1 MGEFPM
7 CPQCE
12 YEYTHAE
19 TRRYDAQPVC
29 CNDCGPEVY
38 LLDRDER
45 GRDAITAVRKAIL
58 DGNIVAI
65 KGIGGFHLCCDARNE
80 KAVSTL
86 RKRKGRPVKPFA
98 VMMKDLDAVRR
109 ECVIPDGAEDVLD
122 GHQKPI
128 ILLAKGEGLTLA
140 PSVAPGNPSIGV
152 MLPYTPLHLLLF
164 TYDDGLT
171 MPDSLVMT
179 SANESGAP
187 ICHNDDEA
195 RQELTGLAD
204 LVLSHNRRIRL
215 RADDSVMDW
224 YDGKPYMIRRSRGY
238 APLPFFYGNSQG
250 KDVLAIG
257 GELKNCFCIG
267 RNNLFYPSP
276 YIGDMSDIRTVQALR
291 ESVQRMASLLEA
303 SPSVVACD
311 LHPAYNTAAVARELG
326 RPVVPIQHHYVHILS
341 CMAENDCEQPV
352 IGVSF
357 DGTGYGTDGTIW
369 GGEILISSLQGFERA
384 ASIEPFWQRGGDISA
399 KEGWRIAVS
408 LLDGLFDRN
417 GVTAMVEDLKLCQ
430 PKELAAQF
438 FLADQQINSV
448 ISTSAGRLFDGVSAI
463 LGLCRM
469 STFQGQAAM
478 SLQFAAERWEGAHGA
493 MEVQPIEPIDGDGR
507 RLLPTLAL
515 VKDLVEKRLSGEDP
529 DKLAYEFHCRLAG
542 MVVGICES
550 VRRETGLTTAAISG
564 GVFQNRLLLSL
575 CDKALQQRGFTVL
588 RHSLV
593 PPNDGGIALGQA
605 IYAMYHET
613 V

>member
-1 MGEFPM
+1 
-7 CPQCE
+7 
-12 YEYTHAE
+12 
-19 TRRYDAQPVC
+19 
-29 CNDCGPEVY
+29 
-38 LLDRDER
+38 
-45 GRDAITAVRKAIL
+45 
-58 DGNIVAI
+58 
-65 KGIGGFHLCCDARNE
+65 
-80 KAVSTL
+80 
-86 RKRKGRPVKPFA
+86 
-98 VMMKDLDAVRR
+98 
-109 ECVIPDGAEDVLD
+109 
-122 GHQKPI
+122 
-128 ILLAKGEGLTLA
+128 
-140 PSVAPGNPSIGV
+140 
-152 MLPYTPLHLLLF
+152 
-164 TYDDGLT
+164 
-171 MPDSLVMT
+171 
-179 SANESGAP
+179 
-187 ICHNDDEA
+187 
-195 RQELTGLAD
+195 
-204 LVLSHNRRIRL
+204 
-215 RADDSVMDW
+215 
-224 YDGKPYMIRRSRGY
+224 MIRRSRGY

-267 RNNLFYPSP
+267 RNHLFYPSP